1 MPSIEAR
8 RTSSSS
14 DENLEENE
22 EEDNEAEDLGRQSS
36 VTQPK
41 QSTSKSGKS
50 YTLRSKNTPT
60 KQIEKDKST
69 ISLTN
74 GKARLRLDK
83 DVFDADGSE
92 DETATIGIGNDDEI
106 VYVQPKEESVR
117 EMGSTRSGTKF
128 KEYAE
133 EVEEK
138 EWYDD
143 FIEDGDDT
151 NVELS
156 GKLVLL
162 LEILAN
168 AEIVGD
174 KILVFSQSLSS
185 LDLIERTLGGG
196 KIGGNEMTWC
206 KGVDYFRLD
215 GSTAAKTRQ
224 RYAEIFNDV
233 DNTT

>member
-1 MPSIEAR
+1 MQD
-8 RTSSSS
+8 S
-14 DENLEENE
+14 DEGSDDKEREGN
-22 EEDNEAEDLGRQSS
+22 DGQSS
-36 VTQPK
+36 FKTRTNLGE
-41 QSTSKSGKS
+41 QSSKSYLLRQKGNAVARVEQDGK
-50 YTLRSKNTPT
+50 
-60 KQIEKDKST
+60 T
-69 ISLTN
+69 ISLKN
-74 GKARLRLDK
+74 GNYQVSLDR
-83 DVFDADGSE
+83 DVFDIDDSEEETSPTERGDG
-92 DETATIGIGNDDEI
+92 DKI
-106 VYVQPKEESVR
+106 VVVNPKEEPTR
-117 EMGSTRSGTKF
+117 YIGSTRSGTSF
-128 KEYAE
+128 KEFVQPVE

-174 KILVFSQSLSS
+174 KVLVFSQSLSS

-196 KIGGNEMTWC
+196 RIGGDTMSWC

-215 GSTAAKTRQ
+215 GSTAAKSRQ
-224 RYAEIFNDV
+224 RYTEIFNDIS
-233 DNTT
+233 NHR